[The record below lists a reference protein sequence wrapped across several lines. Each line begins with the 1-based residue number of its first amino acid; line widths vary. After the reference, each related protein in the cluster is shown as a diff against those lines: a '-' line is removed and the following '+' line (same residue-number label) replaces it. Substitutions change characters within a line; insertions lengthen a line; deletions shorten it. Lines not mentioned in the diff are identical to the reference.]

1 MVKIKKHKNSKEDI
15 LPIENTKAINET
27 ISRSEE
33 FINKNKSG
41 IVYFLSFITVLVVS
55 FSIYSYV
62 KSNQNLSAHEEMFQ
76 AVYYFEKDSLVKALN
91 GDGNNYGF
99 LEIIDEYS
107 LSEAANLANYYAGA
121 SYLKLG
127 NYENAI
133 KYLKDFSSSDYLV
146 QARAFSLIGDAYVE
160 LKDYSNAINYF
171 DKAAAEY
178 PNEFFTPSYL
188 LKLAL
193 VYEEI
198 YDLEAALEVYE
209 QIINNYKNS
218 PEFQTS
224 VKNKSRIEGLLL

>member
-33 FINKNKSG
+33 FISKHKSG
-41 IVYFLSFITVLVVS
+41 ILYFLSLITVLVVS

-62 KSNQNLSAHEEMFQ
+62 KNNQNLTAQEEMFQ
-76 AVYYFEKDSLVKALN
+76 AVYYFEKDSLVQALN

-160 LKDYSNAINYF
+160 LKDYSNAIDYF
-171 DKAAAEY
+171 DKAADEY
-178 PNEFFTPSYL
+178 PNEYFTPSYL

-198 YDLEAALEVYE
+198 DDLDAALEVYE
-209 QIINNYKNS
+209 QIIDKYKNS

-224 VKNKSRIEGLLL
+224 VKNKSRLEGLLL